1 MGLPIK
7 PQNVQLFD
15 ESVSRIEDLI
25 TKMKVSVHVTI
36 SLSYINSKH
45 RYLWQDMNDEDVYAF
60 FKAMLSFQNKLHVD
74 IVICLNKQQA
84 YHILP
89 KINATA
95 YLHARYP
102 TTMRDLQGIFDGIH
116 LLVGSAGGNYGCIV
130 VDDLQK
136 YFTTPPQV
144 NTQHLMT

>member
-1 MGLPIK
+1 MEFVLER
-7 PQNVQLFD
+7 Q
-15 ESVSRIEDLI
+15 
-25 TKMKVSVHVTI
+25 HC
-36 SLSYINSKH
+36 
-45 RYLWQDMNDEDVYAF
+45 
-60 FKAMLSFQNKLHVD
+60 FKECVNIF
-74 IVICLNKQQA
+74 II
-84 YHILP
+84 HILP